1 MHLYLAQF
9 TYTADA
15 WKALAVHPSDRREV
29 LREEAAK
36 LGINLVEL
44 YYCLGEV
51 DGVAIFEAPDETRAE
66 ALMIAAVAAGHLQS
80 HKTMQLLTVEEALV
94 AEGLAG
100 TLGYQAP
107 AAST

>member
-9 TYTADA
+9 TYTAEA

-36 LGINLVEL
+36 LGINLVAL

-51 DGVAIFEAPDETRAE
+51 DGIGIFEAPDETRAE
-66 ALMIAAVAAGHLQS
+66 ALMIAAVAAGHLQA
-80 HKTMQLLTVEEALV
+80 HKTTQLLTVEEALE
-94 AEGLAG
+94 AMGLAG
-100 TLGYQAP
+100 RLGYQAP
-107 AAST
+107 ADSG